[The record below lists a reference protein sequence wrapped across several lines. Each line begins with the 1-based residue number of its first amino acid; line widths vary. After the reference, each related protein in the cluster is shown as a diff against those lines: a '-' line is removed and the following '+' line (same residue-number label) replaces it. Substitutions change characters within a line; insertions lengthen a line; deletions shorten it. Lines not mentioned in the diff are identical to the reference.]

1 MEINYTKLK
10 EDLVSELSLA
20 GIAPEKHEELL
31 GKMLEALLKR
41 VFVETLEK
49 LGESGAEEYE
59 ELVAKEVS
67 EEEVARFIEEKIPN
81 YDVFVQGI
89 IDQFKADMKAAAL

>member
-1 MEINYTKLK
+1 MEIDYTKLK
-10 EDLVSELSLA
+10 QDLLDELSLT
-20 GIAPEKHEELL
+20 GIVPEKQEELL

-41 VFVETLEK
+41 IFIETLEK

-67 EEEVARFIEEKIPN
+67 EEEVARFIEGKIPN
-81 YDVFVQGI
+81 YDAFVQGI
-89 IDQFKADMKAAAL
+89 IDQFKADMKAAAA